1 MKIVA
6 YTYFKSPES
15 YETDVHC
22 IDCHVKWARA
32 ESLRP
37 VIGGNGSVR
46 ISASNLIEMSV
57 TYFNGTVHDYAVAGC
72 PVFEIPPIFARS
84 STMYTGKSLFDA
96 PLVCAD
102 CKQII
107 ST

>member
-22 IDCHVKWARA
+22 IDCHVKWART
-32 ESLRP
+32 ESLRR
-37 VIGGNGSVR
+37 GGNGTVR
-46 ISASNLIEMSV
+46 ISANDVVEMAV
-57 TYFNGTVHDYAVAGC
+57 TYFNGTVHDYAVAGS
-72 PVFEIPPIFARS
+72 PVWEFPPER
-84 STMYTGKSLFDA
+84 G